1 MRVSVN
7 PISSISVRINQ
18 KNQPV
23 IASTSTFTG
32 ASDAQVQIDQAK
44 ATANAAL
51 AYANTALA
59 LAQNSYDVANTKLDL
74 AGGTI
79 TGNLTVAGTIYGT
92 IAMVDGGEFN

>member
-7 PISSISVRINQ
+7 PINSISVRINQ

-23 IASTSTFTG
+23 VASTSTFTG
-32 ASDAQVQIDQAK
+32 ASDAQAQIDQAK

-51 AYANTALA
+51 LYANTALQ

-79 TGNLTVAGTIYGT
+79 TGDLTVQGTIYGT